1 MIRLALAAMF
11 FVTAA
16 QAETPKS
23 EVDGTQNLAFCG
35 SQVATLAWF
44 YQGAVEDGS
53 SQLKEQRDQ
62 LLGMQSIFIRQ
73 VEHNGEETIELF
85 KKMTKASV
93 NDLAGEMLKKR
104 EDGAEALARLN
115 TNVRGCVE
123 LYFEKVEDDS
133 ADPAKSEDN

>member
-1 MIRLALAAMF
+1 MIRLALAATLF
-11 FVTAA
+11 ATAA
-16 QAETPKS
+16 QAETPKT
-23 EVDGTQNLAFCG
+23 EADGVQNLAFCG

-44 YQGAVEDGS
+44 YQGAVEDGAP
-53 SQLKEQRDQ
+53 QLKQQRDQ
-62 LLGMQSIFIRQ
+62 LLEMQSIFIRQ

-85 KKMTKASV
+85 KRMTKASV

-104 EDGAEALARLN
+104 EHGAEALAHLN

-133 ADPAKSEDN
+133 TDPAKSEDN